1 MKTSLDCLHCYLKQ
15 SLRVARLQGCSEDI
29 QHEVVKRVAVLLPEL
44 DLNDTPPANA
54 IAVYRVIHAVTGV
67 RDPYYEV
74 KRKENSLAL
83 ERLPGLREEVRRS
96 DTPLRTAVGYA
107 IAGNIIDYG
116 AASRFDLGEAI
127 ERGGAAEFVIDYRDE
142 LISKISRLASGARIL
157 YLTDNCGE
165 VVYDSLVIELLAEKN
180 FDITVAVK
188 DGPIINDALAEDAVE
203 AGLAQYAAIITNGV
217 VCPGTPLASCSE
229 DFLDRFAKADLIISK
244 GQGNFE
250 TLSEEKREIFFLL
263 TVKCE
268 VVAKHLARLSGTD
281 PSLLSGKG
289 EMVVYRSGS

>member
-1 MKTSLDCLHCYLKQ
+1 MKTALDCLHCYLKQ
-15 SLRVARLQGCSEDI
+15 SLRVARLQGCSADI
-29 QHEVVKRVAVLLPEL
+29 QYEVVKRIAALLPDL
-44 DLNDTPPANA
+44 DLNATPPANA
-54 IAVYRVIHAVTGV
+54 IEVYRVIHAVTGV
-67 RDPYYEV
+67 RDPYFAV

-83 ERLPGLREEVRRS
+83 ARLPELREQVRKA
-96 DTPLRTAVGYA
+96 DEPLRTALGYA

-116 AASRFDLGEAI
+116 AASRFDIQGAI
-127 ERGGAAEFVIDYRDE
+127 ERGSAPQFVIDCRDE
-142 LISKISRLASGARIL
+142 LIAKVNRLAPGSRFL

-165 VVYDSLVIELLAEKN
+165 VVYDSLVIELLAEKG

-188 DGPIINDALAEDAVE
+188 DGPIINDALVEDAVE
-203 AGLAQYAAIITNGV
+203 AGLDQYAAIITNGA

-229 DFLDRFAKADLIISK
+229 DFLERFAGADLIISK

-250 TLSEEKREIFFLL
+250 TLSEEKREVFFLL
-263 TVKCE
+263 TVKCQ
-268 VVAKHLARLSGTD
+268 VVARHLAEISGTD